1 MSSKPADDT
10 LDTPQPDPMDGSQ
23 GKSHLTPPPTI
34 ISKKRKC
41 RKEVIQLLEKPMK
54 VVTFVVKVMPST
66 ELKKLIT
73 KHEMK
78 SVSFEFRHGEDPWDT
93 LLTWMLLR
101 IDQILSPKKIGIE
114 DYEVTFH
121 IPCILPKPGLPL
133 VSKEHY
139 RTLSTQINKIA
150 LQTPTVNIIIL
161 QKPAATVM
169 KEVPTNSSTQ
179 DEELDA
185 GSSNMS

>member
-1 MSSKPADDT
+1 MSSKPANDT
-10 LDTPQPDPMDGSQ
+10 SDTPQPDPVDGFQ
-23 GKSHLTPPPTI
+23 GQSHLTPPPTI

-41 RKEVIQLLEKPMK
+41 RKGGHHFIVN
-54 VVTFVVKVMPST
+54 VTPST

-78 SVSFEFRHGEDPWDT
+78 SASFEFQHGKDPWDT
-93 LLTWMLLR
+93 LLTQMLSR

-114 DYEVTFH
+114 DYKVTFH

-133 VSKEHY
+133 VSEEHY

-150 LQTPTVNIIIL
+150 SQNPTVNIIVL
-161 QKPAATVM
+161 QKPATAVM
-169 KEVPTNSSTQ
+169 KEVLTNSSTW
-179 DEELDA
+179 DEEELDA
-185 GSSNMS
+185 GGSNTS